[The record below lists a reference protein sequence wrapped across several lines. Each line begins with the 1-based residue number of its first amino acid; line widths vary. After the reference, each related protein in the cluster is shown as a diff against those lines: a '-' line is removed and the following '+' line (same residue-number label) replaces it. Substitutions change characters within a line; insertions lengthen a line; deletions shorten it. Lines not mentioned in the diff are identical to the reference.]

1 MKIFYAVQATG
12 NGHLSRAQEIMPF
25 LSKYGEVDIFL
36 SGNNYSLKTDL
47 PIAYRSKGLSLQ
59 YNKRNGSV
67 DLLKTAMTFNLKK
80 IWREASQ
87 LPIENYDLVI
97 NDFECITSL
106 ACKIKHIPSIHF
118 GHQASFTSRK
128 VPRPDKTNPVGEW
141 VLSHYAQGS
150 KQLGLHFESYDAHIL
165 NPIIKADIIN
175 ANPKDNG
182 HITVYLG
189 HVADELI
196 EKQLMPLKD
205 HQFEV
210 FSTQIKSPFS
220 KGHIRFYP
228 TNPAL
233 FNISLINSKGIIT
246 GSGFETP
253 AEALYLGKKLM
264 VLPMK
269 GQYEQLCNA
278 AALKDY
284 RVAILQ
290 DWDEDFRK
298 SFAPWISGEDQR
310 KLTLTHTTSDII
322 ERLMTMQESIQ
333 INRKKAPKTN
343 AESIHQQ
350 YQFWEQSSHQSSP
363 TS

>member
-12 NGHLSRAQEIMPF
+12 NGHLSRAQEIIPF
-25 LSKYGEVDIFL
+25 LSKYGEVDVFL

-67 DLLKTAMTFNLKK
+67 DLLKTALSFNLKK
-80 IWREASQ
+80 IWQEASQ
-87 LPIENYDLVI
+87 LPIENYDLI
-97 NDFECITSL
+97 LNDFECITSL
-106 ACKIKHIPSIHF
+106 ACKIKNIPSIHF
-118 GHQASFTSRK
+118 GHQASFTSKK
-128 VPRPDKTNPVGEW
+128 VPRPDKTNPAGEW
-141 VLSHYAQGS
+141 VLSHYAQGTQ
-150 KQLGLHFESYDAHIL
+150 QLGLHFESYDEHIL
-165 NPIIKADIIN
+165 NPIIKTEIIN
-175 ANPKDNG
+175 AEPIDKG

-196 EKQLMPLKD
+196 EKQLTPLKD

-210 FSTQIKSPFS
+210 FSPQIKSPCN
-220 KGHIRFYP
+220 KGHIRCYP

-233 FNISLINSKGIIT
+233 FNMSLLNSKGIIT

-253 AEALYLGKKLM
+253 AEALYLNKKLM

-269 GQYEQLCNA
+269 GQYEQQCNA

-284 RVAILQ
+284 QVAILQ
-290 DWDEDFRK
+290 DWNQDF
-298 SFAPWISGEDQR
+298 SETFDDWINGKNQR
-310 KLTLTHTTSDII
+310 KLTLAHSTTDII
-322 ERLMTMQESIQ
+322 ERLMTLQESMQ
-333 INRKKAPKTN
+333 INRKKVQKTN
-343 AESIHQQ
+343 AGSIRQQ
-350 YQFWEQSSHQSSP
+350 FQFWEQSSHQSSP